1 MGHGDVT
8 GIDIAT
14 WLGHDPAL
22 ALVTADLAAWEAA
35 HPCECEG
42 LCECDDGASERDTG
56 AGGG

>member
-1 MGHGDVT
+1 M
-8 GIDIAT
+8 
-14 WLGHDPAL
+14 